1 MMGSPSPYRGLR
13 VLDVVE
19 CDMAEE
25 QEVVDWVA
33 AFPPEPTNLESL
45 SFECY
50 EPPVAFA
57 ALEALVARSPRLNR
71 LGVNQH
77 ISLGQ
82 LRRLMAHAPR
92 LSHLG
97 TGSFRPADGGEEGLG
112 FGEVLAAFSSAGRAR
127 TLVSLSGFRELA
139 QEYLPTITVV
149 CSNLKTLDLSYT
161 PATPNQILMF
171 IGQCYNLE
179 TLWVLT
185 SIAALAWFTWLC
197 AAVLLMT
204 TTSLLGT

>member
-1 MMGSPSPYRGLR
+1 M
-13 VLDVVE
+13 LDVVE

-82 LRRLMAHAPR
+82 LRRLQPR
-92 LSHLG
+92 DVLVDDL
-97 TGSFRPADGGEEGLG
+97 R
-112 FGEVLAAFSSAGRAR
+112 LAAVRPHQAHQQLKHRAGDRSRAR
-127 TLVSLSGFRELA
+127 GS
-139 QEYLPTITVV
+139 
-149 CSNLKTLDLSYT
+149 
-161 PATPNQILMF
+161 
-171 IGQCYNLE
+171 
-179 TLWVLT
+179 
-185 SIAALAWFTWLC
+185 
-197 AAVLLMT
+197 
-204 TTSLLGT
+204 